1 MTQLTP
7 HFRLSEFQ
15 VSQTAA
21 RRGIDMT
28 VPPQLVP
35 RLRMLCEHVL
45 EPVRVKFGPVVIS
58 SGWRPD
64 KLNKI
69 IGGSATSQHSL
80 AEAGDFEVPGVSNV
94 TVAQWIA
101 RNCSFDQ
108 LILEFVEAGKPNS
121 GWVHCSYRVDRLR
134 GQTLTARR
142 VRGAL
147 GKMKTV
153 YLNGLHP

>member
-1 MTQLTP
+1 MTRLTE
-7 HFRLSEFQ
+7 HFMLSEFQ

-28 VPPQLVP
+28 VPAQLVP
-35 RLRMLCEHVL
+35 RLRLLCENVL
-45 EPVRVKFGPVVIS
+45 EPVRRQFGVVIIS
-58 SGWRPD
+58 SGWRPA

-80 AEAGDFEVPGVSNV
+80 AEAADFEVPGVSNV

-101 RNCSFDQ
+101 RNCKYDQ
-108 LILEFVEAGKPNS
+108 LILEFVEPGKPNS
-121 GWVHCSYRVDRLR
+121 GWVHCSYRSGRLR

-142 VRGAL
+142 VRKL
-147 GKMKTV
+147 GRMTTQ
-153 YLNGLHP
+153 YLAGLHP